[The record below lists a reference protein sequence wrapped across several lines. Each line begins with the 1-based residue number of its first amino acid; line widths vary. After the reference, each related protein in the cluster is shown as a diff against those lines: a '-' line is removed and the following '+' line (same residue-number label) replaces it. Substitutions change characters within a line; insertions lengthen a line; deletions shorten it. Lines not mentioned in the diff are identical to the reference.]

1 MNRLVYLLIL
11 LLMSAQVDD
20 WWAVT
25 PDSPSAPLAA
35 DDNDEYLPS
44 QLRTQGD
51 QSSSLQKPV
60 FDGLKPQTADFS
72 LVRRGVP
79 SGWNL
84 SSPFAPPPLYVFMSL
99 QI

>member
-20 WWAVT
+20 CWAVT

-35 DDNDEYLPS
+35 ADNDEYLPS
-44 QLRTQGD
+44 QMRPQGE
-51 QSSSLQKPV
+51 QSSSLKKSV

-72 LVRRGVP
+72 LLRRGVQ
-79 SGWNL
+79 SEWHL
-84 SSPFAPPPLYVFMSL
+84 ITPFTPRPLYVFMSL